1 MVGRGLRPRRVFEF
15 LYMTKMKHGKK
26 NNNKTGK
33 FAGMG
38 IDIVDIPRFRKTIET
53 RGDRFINRI
62 FLPSEKKY
70 CGAKPNPW
78 IHYAGRFAAKE
89 AVAKAFGTGIGKE
102 LGWLDIEI
110 ISSDSNAPVVKLT
123 PRAKRL
129 ICTRRV
135 KNPLVSISHTHA
147 YTAAV
152 ALLVS

>member
-1 MVGRGLRPRRVFEF
+1 M
-15 LYMTKMKHGKK
+15 MKRGKK
-26 NNNKTGK
+26 QDNMAGQ
-33 FAGMG
+33 FSGMG
-38 IDIVDIPRFRKTIET
+38 IDIVDIPRFRKTLAT
-53 RGDRFINRI
+53 RGRRFIDRI

-102 LGWLDIEI
+102 LNWLDIEI
-110 ISSDSNAPVVKLT
+110 ISSDSKAPVVKLS
-123 PRAKRL
+123 PRAKCL
-129 ICTRRV
+129 LRRRRIR
-135 KNPLVSISHTHA
+135 NILVSISHTHA

>member
-1 MVGRGLRPRRVFEF
+1 
-15 LYMTKMKHGKK
+15 MKRGKK
-26 NNNKTGK
+26 QDNKAGQ

-53 RGDRFINRI
+53 RGGRFINRI

-70 CGAKPNPW
+70 CGAKPNSW

-102 LGWLDIEI
+102 LNWLDLEV
-110 ISSDSNAPVVKLT
+110 ISSDSKAPFVRLNQ
-123 PRAKRL
+123 RAKQL
-129 ICTRRV
+129 LHARRAT
-135 KNPLVSISHTHA
+135 NILVSISHTHA
-147 YTAAV
+147 HTAAV

>member
-1 MVGRGLRPRRVFEF
+1 M
-15 LYMTKMKHGKK
+15 MKRGKK
-26 NNNKTGK
+26 QDNKAGQ

-53 RGDRFINRI
+53 RGGRFINRI

-70 CGAKPNPW
+70 CGAKPNSW

-89 AVAKAFGTGIGKE
+89 AVAKAFGTGIGRE

-110 ISSDSNAPVVKLT
+110 ISSDSKAPVVKLA

-129 ICTRRV
+129 IRIRRV
-135 KNPLVSISHTHA
+135 KNVLVSISHTHA

-152 ALLVS
+152 ALLMS